1 MEYNY
6 NPNYYYNHKLHQL
19 RPKKEAIHT
28 FITKEGILIGVF
40 QGSRGLHPLLDFVV
54 RILKPGKNERPFPPL
69 HSFWVVDLMMKTI
82 DYRNEVIEILEYYI
96 KFYEDSKPFQN
107 QQERADFKFNTVK
120 FITQKYSHIN
130 QEHTLSL
137 DYVCMIIELF
147 CINEKRNEGAYMFYN
162 LLSTL
167 LKYAKNEVD
176 YISVIQASQPGF
188 R

>member
-1 MEYNY
+1 MKY
-6 NPNYYYNHKLHQL
+6 NPNYYHNNKLHQL
-19 RPKKEAIHT
+19 RPRREAIHT
-28 FITKEGILIGVF
+28 FKTSEGILIGVF
-40 QGSRGLHPLLDFVV
+40 QGSRGSHPEIDFVV
-54 RILKPGKNERPFPPL
+54 RILKPGKGERPFPPL

-82 DYRNEVIEILEYYI
+82 DFRKEVIEILNYYI
-96 KFYEDSKPFQN
+96 HFYETVEPFQN
-107 QQERADFKFNTVK
+107 QQERADFSFKTVEL
-120 FITQKYSHIN
+120 ITQKYAHIN

-162 LLSTL
+162 LLNTL
-167 LKYAKNEVD
+167 LSYAKKEVD